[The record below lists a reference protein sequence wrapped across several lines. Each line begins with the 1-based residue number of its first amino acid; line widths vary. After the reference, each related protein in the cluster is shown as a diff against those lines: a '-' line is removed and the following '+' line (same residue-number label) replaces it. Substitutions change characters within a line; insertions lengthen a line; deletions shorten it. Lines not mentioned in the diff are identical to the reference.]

1 LRCLSPYG
9 WEAIAESVRKTSRVI
24 VAYEDA
30 LSWGYG
36 AEIAARIAGELFEH
50 LDAPVKRVAAQDTF
64 VAYQPIL
71 ENAILPQTADLY
83 RAMKELAEY

>member
-1 LRCLSPYG
+1 MRQCSASPP
-9 WEAIAESVRKTSRVI
+9 T
-24 VAYEDA
+24 
-30 LSWGYG
+30 
-36 AEIAARIAGELFEH
+36 
-50 LDAPVKRVAAQDTF
+50 DTF